1 MKEVLQYLQE
11 YFDDNASVVPIA
23 APASLSFALRGN
35 YNFFDAHLLTE
46 HFLIAM
52 PTQEISTKNLI
63 AQMARIQT
71 ATGTNVV
78 VLLKQATRYQLKKML
93 AEGAPFIAE
102 NKQLYL
108 PFMALHMQNAP
119 RKTPPAPTKAT
130 FSAMAQLLFLSILY
144 AEQDRF
150 TALELSVSLAVS
162 PMTISRAANEL
173 QQLGLLQSETS
184 GQTGRKKTLIRTP
197 QSEYYQQGKA
207 YLQPPIRET
216 IFLRKLP
223 NGLSICKSGLT
234 ALSEQTMLA
243 EPSPTVYATYLPA
256 AALPDIRAQAV
267 TQEEAQAAEGVA
279 LQILKYNPTALLQKQ
294 GTYLDPISTLLS
306 LTETD
311 ERIEQAI
318 ETLMED
324 YTWYEA

>member
-35 YNFFDAHLLTE
+35 YNFFEAHLLSE
-46 HFLIAM
+46 HFLITM
-52 PTQEISTKNLI
+52 PTQEISTRNLI
-63 AQMARIQT
+63 AQIARIQA
-71 ATGTNVV
+71 ATGTNVA
-78 VLLKQATRYQLKKML
+78 VLLKQTTRYQLKKML
-93 AEGAPFIAE
+93 AEGVPFIAE
-102 NKQLYL
+102 SKQLYL
-108 PFMALHMQNAP
+108 PFMALHLQNAP
-119 RKTPPAPTKAT
+119 CQTPPAPTKAT
-130 FSAMAQLLFLSILY
+130 FSAMAQLLFLAILY
-144 AEQDRF
+144 ADHDRF
-150 TALELSVSLAVS
+150 TAQELAQMLNVS

-184 GQTGRKKTLIRTP
+184 GQTGRKKILVRGA
-197 QSEYYQQGKA
+197 QNEYYRQGKA
-207 YLQPPIRET
+207 YLQMPIRET
-216 IFLRKLP
+216 IFLRTLP
-223 NGLSICKSGLT
+223 SDLTVCKSGLT

-243 EPSPTVYATYLPA
+243 EPNPTVCATYLPA
-256 AALPDIRAQAV
+256 AALPTIRTQSIA
-267 TQEEAQAAEGVA
+267 QEEAQATEGFA

-294 GTYLDPISTLLS
+294 NTYLDPISTLLS

-324 YTWYEA
+324 YAWYEA